1 MNSGR
6 TCRCTLFFLTVVG
19 LLISRVYLTTLR
31 TGCRSGLLR
40 NKLPTQ
46 GELANDESSDDRL
59 QQLLEARLIMQT
71 SEVGVVLDPHSY
83 FLANIREHTFEKIK
97 SLFCLT

>member
-1 MNSGR
+1 
-6 TCRCTLFFLTVVG
+6 
-19 LLISRVYLTTLR
+19 
-31 TGCRSGLLR
+31 
-40 NKLPTQ
+40 
-46 GELANDESSDDRL
+46 
-59 QQLLEARLIMQT
+59 MQT